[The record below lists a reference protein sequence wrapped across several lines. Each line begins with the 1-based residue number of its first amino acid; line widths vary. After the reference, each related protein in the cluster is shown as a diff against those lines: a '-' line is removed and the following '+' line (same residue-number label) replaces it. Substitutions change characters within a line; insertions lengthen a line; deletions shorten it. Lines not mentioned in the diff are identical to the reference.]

1 MNVLWYKVWADLWLN
16 KSRTWLAIINMA
28 VGVFSVGT
36 LVGMMDLQL
45 SQMDAA
51 HTRSNPS
58 HINFLLRSSA
68 QTEILQN
75 IHSLPNVLGLDAITQ
90 FTVRFRLSSD
100 SDWETGTL
108 FIRPNYLTQNYD
120 ITALNS
126 QHWPKQG
133 QVAMENLSAQVMP
146 LALETPIEFETP
158 NGPKTLKYSGVV
170 RHPFVKPPKFGGQ
183 LHFFADTSAL
193 ALFGLPTTSFRQ
205 LLVQIQPP
213 YQSEK
218 VQNVALTIRSELAK
232 HGVYVNATFLQ
243 DPHKHWGR
251 PFLSGIHYVL
261 TWMAISALILAS
273 ALTYKT
279 VSAHIIEQT
288 AQIGVMKAIGAK
300 TRTLVYLY
308 LTQIFIMALIAILI
322 ALPLGVLI
330 SQESS
335 CQLLKLFNIACEP
348 WQISWK
354 SVQLMIVS
362 GLVTPIIATIIPILQ
377 GARMPVHHALATYGL
392 MGKFG
397 LSRFDVWIQ
406 KIGTHGLSI
415 LQSAA
420 LGNLFRNKLRFILTQ
435 SVLISACVI
444 FLLLMSLI
452 NSLNLTLDNE
462 MERHRYAVRLG
473 FSIDQPATKIEK
485 LLRDFDQNVHIEI
498 WRRLPVELIKNN
510 SPIIPKGSLG
520 LQLLALP
527 ADSQLLSPRIE
538 KGRNI
543 QISDAGKRVLLI
555 SNDTAQK
562 NAIEVGDTIN
572 VQIGTHID
580 LWEVVGT
587 YNWLAG
593 NNFTIESVYAP
604 LETIQVQTHQ
614 SNIATYAFIDT
625 PILNLIEEK
634 AYLKKLKS
642 FFNHERISLDVYT
655 TQGKREQRQFAQNQF
670 QSVIGTFSGL
680 ASLIAAVGGIS
691 LSGTLALNVLQRKRE
706 IGVLRAIGASDK
718 NILYLF
724 WSEGFFHAISAWL
737 WSAPLAY
744 FLSKSLSIQLGQIIF
759 GVKLDFCFDWLSII
773 YCLLG
778 LLVIVSIAA
787 YFPARNASKLT
798 VKEALSS

>member
-1 MNVLWYKVWADLWLN
+1 
-16 KSRTWLAIINMA
+16 
-28 VGVFSVGT
+28 
-36 LVGMMDLQL
+36 
-45 SQMDAA
+45 
-51 HTRSNPS
+51 
-58 HINFLLRSSA
+58 
-68 QTEILQN
+68 
-75 IHSLPNVLGLDAITQ
+75 
-90 FTVRFRLSSD
+90 
-100 SDWETGTL
+100 
-108 FIRPNYLTQNYD
+108 
-120 ITALNS
+120 
-126 QHWPKQG
+126 
-133 QVAMENLSAQVMP
+133 
-146 LALETPIEFETP
+146 
-158 NGPKTLKYSGVV
+158 
-170 RHPFVKPPKFGGQ
+170 
-183 LHFFADTSAL
+183 
-193 ALFGLPTTSFRQ
+193 
-205 LLVQIQPP
+205 
-213 YQSEK
+213 
-218 VQNVALTIRSELAK
+218 
-232 HGVYVNATFLQ
+232 
-243 DPHKHWGR
+243 
-251 PFLSGIHYVL
+251 
-261 TWMAISALILAS
+261 
-273 ALTYKT
+273 
-279 VSAHIIEQT
+279 
-288 AQIGVMKAIGAK
+288 MKAIGAK

-362 GLVTPIIATIIPILQ
+362 GLITPIIATTIPIFQ

-435 SVLISACVI
+435 SVLISACVV

-452 NSLNLTLDNE
+452 NALNLTLDNE

-473 FSIDQPATKIEK
+473 FSIDQPATKVEK
-485 LLRDFDQNVHIEI
+485 LLRDFDQNAHIEI

-510 SPIIPKGSLG
+510 LPVIPKGSLG

-527 ADSQLLSPRIE
+527 ADSQLYSPRIE
-538 KGRNI
+538 KGRNL
-543 QISDAGKRVLLI
+543 QIRDAGKRVLLI

-593 NNFTIESVYAP
+593 NNFTIESVYVP
-604 LETIQVQTHQ
+604 LETIQAQTHQ
-614 SNIATYAFIDT
+614 SNIATYAFLDT

-634 AYLKKLKS
+634 AYLKKLKAL
-642 FFNHERISLDVYT
+642 FNQERISLDVYT

-691 LSGTLALNVLQRKRE
+691 LSGTVALNVLQRKRE

-737 WSAPLAY
+737 WSVPLAY

-778 LLVIVSIAA
+778 LLVIVSFAA